1 MVWQGDCR
9 VRKYTHLSITDRR
22 LFYTLLEMGLSM
34 ADIAERLAR
43 NRSTLYREL
52 ERNTEP
58 EGYLPRTAQQKAEE
72 RARGPRPGKLQT
84 DGILRDYVVR
94 SLKKGWS
101 PEQIAGRMKYH
112 SLSFYACHET
122 IYQFVY
128 RSKNKE

>member
-1 MVWQGDCR
+1 M
-9 VRKYTHLSITDRR
+9 RKYTHLSITDRR

-72 RARGPRPGKLQT
+72 RARGRRPGKLQT
-84 DGILRDYVVR
+84 DGILGTFEQ
-94 SLKKGWS
+94 SLQS
-101 PEQIAGRMKYH
+101 I
-112 SLSFYACHET
+112 
-122 IYQFVY
+122 
-128 RSKNKE
+128 